1 MKGEDSEAIAAEKE
15 FTIESNGVAIT
26 NEKITE
32 HHLYDVIVSRKPEWQ
47 AIIYELI
54 NSQQLDPWDIDLVVL
69 TQKYFE
75 KIFELEEHPDFYIS
89 SKVLLA
95 AALLLRIKSEI
106 LLHHY
111 IRSVDEILFG
121 KKTEKKVV
129 IERITIDEGDLP
141 LLIPRT
147 PMARLRKITLS
158 ELMEALNKAISTET
172 RRIKRE
178 IAIKRAHRLSYIDIP
193 QFRRIDIKDRIKAF
207 YIRILKVVGPAAM
220 NQVVNQDQK
229 VSYSSL
235 TGLEKEQKIA
245 CFLPLLHLSN
255 TRKLWLEQ
263 EKHLDEIWIYLYSH
277 FE

>member
-1 MKGEDSEAIAAEKE
+1 M
-15 FTIESNGVAIT
+15 
-26 NEKITE
+26 
-32 HHLYDVIVSRKPEWQ
+32 
-47 AIIYELI
+47 
-54 NSQQLDPWDIDLVVL
+54 
-69 TQKYFE
+69 
-75 KIFELEEHPDFYIS
+75 
-89 SKVLLA
+89 
-95 AALLLRIKSEI
+95 
-106 LLHHY
+106 HHY

-277 FE
+277 FEKNKEKFLEDLEQDIEELKEELAMNNEENLDQPKTSLEKAREKQYEKKKIEETVKKELEEELGIIKELASEVVEIEESEKKNKIE